1 MKQIL
6 KTIIKDFHLKP
17 LPPFKPRHLAVP
29 LDLDK
34 IITIIGPRRAG
45 KTWYLFQLMASLQK
59 LDIKREQILYL
70 NFEDE
75 RLDLDTGYDQ
85 ILDAYLELY
94 PDQKLDELYI
104 FFDEIQEI
112 PDWEKYVRRLY
123 DTISR
128 KIFLTGSNAK
138 MLSKEIASSL
148 RGRSLSFEIMPL
160 SFSEFLSFKRIDSKD
175 TDSTK
180 NRAKIQNSFEEYLTW
195 GGYPELVDMETRYK
209 ANILQEYFNVML
221 YRDLMDRYEIRD
233 ASILK
238 YLIKRLIGS
247 FTKEFSINKLYNDL
261 KSRGIRIGKDSIYR
275 LMDRIFSVYMV
286 TYVEKYDPAVVK
298 REMSNK
304 KIYLYD
310 NGIASAIR
318 YAFSEDRGK
327 FLENIIFTGIRSTT
341 EAVFFLK
348 NGYECDFAVFP
359 ETDKPILIQVTQTLS
374 QDNLSREIN
383 GLEKAGK
390 KIKNSRRLLIA
401 GEVSVPSDSLPK
413 WVEVKTAYEW
423 LLECNGNNPGLT
435 PGKNL

>member
-6 KTIIKDFHLKP
+6 KTIIKNFHSRP

-29 LDLDK
+29 LDLGK

-45 KTWYLFQLMASLQK
+45 KTWYLFQLMASLEETG
-59 LDIKREQILYL
+59 IKREQIFYL

-75 RLDLDTGYDQ
+75 RLDFDAGYDQ
-85 ILDAYLELY
+85 ILDTYLELY
-94 PDQKLDELYI
+94 PDQELDDLYI

-112 PDWEKYVRRLY
+112 PEWEKYVRRIY
-123 DTISR
+123 DTVSR

-138 MLSKEIASSL
+138 MLSKEIATSL

-160 SFSEFLSFKRIDSKD
+160 SFPEFLSFRRIDSND
-175 TDSTK
+175 IYSTK
-180 NRAKIQNSFEEYLTW
+180 NRAKIQSSFNEYLIW
-195 GGYPELVDMETRYK
+195 GGYPELVDMESRFK

-247 FTKEFSINKLYNDL
+247 FTKEFSVNKLYNDL

-275 LMDRIFSVYMV
+275 LMDQIFSVYMV

-310 NGIASAIR
+310 NGIASGIR
-318 YAFSEDRGK
+318 HTFSEDRGK
-327 FLENIIFTGIRSTT
+327 LLENLIFTEIRNAT
-341 EAVFFLK
+341 EAIFFLK
-348 NGYECDFAVFP
+348 NGYECDFVISP
-359 ETDKPILIQVTQTLS
+359 ETRNPVLVQVTETLNRN
-374 QDNLSREIN
+374 NLKREIN

-390 KIKNSRRLLIA
+390 RINNSKRLLIA
-401 GEVSVPSDSLPK
+401 GDIALPPDMLPK
-413 WVEVKTAYEW
+413 WLEAVTVHEW
-423 LLECNGNNPGLT
+423 LLKRPQT
-435 PGKNL
+435 AAVIPH

>member
-6 KTIIKDFHLKP
+6 KTIIKDFHLKS
-17 LPPFKPRHLAVP
+17 LPPFKPRHLVVP

-45 KTWYLFQLMASLQK
+45 KTWYLFQLMASLEK

-104 FFDEIQEI
+104 FFDEIQELR
-112 PDWEKYVRRLY
+112 DWEKYVRRLY

-160 SFSEFLSFKRIDSKD
+160 SFSEFLSFKSIDSKD
-175 TDSTK
+175 TYSTK

-423 LLECNGNNPGLT
+423 LLEYPEDLGH
-435 PGKNL
+435 

>member
-1 MKQIL
+1 MKQAL

-17 LPPFKPRHLAVP
+17 LPPFKPRNLNVP
-29 LDLDK
+29 LDLGK

-45 KTWYLFQLMASLQK
+45 KTWYLFQLIESLEK
-59 LDIKREQILYL
+59 GGIKREQIFYL

-75 RLDLDTGYDQ
+75 RLDFDAGYDQ

-94 PDQKLDELYI
+94 PDQKLDDLYI
-104 FFDEIQEI
+104 FFDEIQEL
-112 PDWEKYVRRLY
+112 PEWEKYVRRLY
-123 DTISR
+123 DTVTR

-138 MLSKEIASSL
+138 MLSKEIATSL

-160 SFSEFLSFKRIDSKD
+160 SFPEFLSFRSIDSKD
-175 TDSTK
+175 IYSTK
-180 NRAKIQNSFEEYLTW
+180 NRAKIQRSFDEYLTW
-195 GGYPELVDMETRYK
+195 GGYPELVDVERRFK

-221 YRDLMDRYEIRD
+221 YRDLMDRYGIRD

-247 FTKEFSINKLYNDL
+247 FTKEFSVNKLYNDL

-275 LMDRIFSVYMV
+275 LMDQIFSIYMV

-304 KIYLYD
+304 KVYLYD

-318 YAFSEDRGK
+318 YTFSEDRGK
-327 FLENIIFTGIRSTT
+327 LLENLVFTGIRNTT
-341 EAVFFLK
+341 EAIFFLK
-348 NGYECDFAVFP
+348 NGYECDFIISP
-359 ETDKPILIQVTQTLS
+359 ETESPLLIQVTETLHR
-374 QDNLSREIN
+374 DNLRREIN

-390 KIKNSRRLLIA
+390 RIKNSRSLLITGDMA
-401 GEVSVPSDSLPK
+401 VPFDMLPK
-413 WVEVKTAYEW
+413 WVEVITAYEW
-423 LLECNGNNPGLT
+423 LL
-435 PGKNL
+435 KQQKQ

>member
-6 KTIIKDFHLKP
+6 KTIIKDFHLRP
-17 LPPFKPRHLAVP
+17 LPPFKTRHLNVP
-29 LDLDK
+29 LDLGK

-45 KTWYLFQLMASLQK
+45 KTWYLFQLMARLEK
-59 LDIKREQILYL
+59 IGIKREQIFYL

-75 RLDLDTGYDQ
+75 RLDLDVGYDQ

-104 FFDEIQEI
+104 FFDEVQEI
-112 PDWEKYVRRLY
+112 PDWEKYIRRLY
-123 DTISR
+123 DTVSR

-138 MLSKEIASSL
+138 MLSREIATSL

-160 SFSEFLSFKRIDSKD
+160 SFPEFLSFRSIDSKD
-175 TDSTK
+175 IYSTK
-180 NRAKIQNSFEEYLTW
+180 NRAKIQNSFDEYLTW
-195 GGYPELVDMETRYK
+195 GGYPELVDMESRYK
-209 ANILQEYFNVML
+209 ANVLQEYFNVML

-247 FTKEFSINKLYNDL
+247 FTKEFSVNKLYKDL
-261 KSRGIRIGKDSIYR
+261 KSRGIRIGKDSIYQ
-275 LMDRIFSVYMV
+275 LMDRIFSIYMV

-298 REMSNK
+298 REMSSK

-327 FLENIIFTGIRSTT
+327 FLENLIFTGIRNTT
-341 EAVFFLK
+341 EAIFFLK
-348 NGYECDFAVFP
+348 NGYECDFIVFP
-359 ETDKPILIQVTQTLS
+359 ETDKPVLIQVTQTLHL
-374 QDNLSREIN
+374 DNFTREIN
-383 GLEKAGK
+383 GLEKARK
-390 KIKNSRRLLIA
+390 RIKNSRSLLIT
-401 GEVSVPSDSLPK
+401 GDMSVPSDMLPE
-413 WVEVKTAYEW
+413 WVDVKTACEW
-423 LLECNGNNPGLT
+423 LLEQEKTL
-435 PGKNL
+435 

>member
-1 MKQIL
+1 MKKIL
-6 KTIIKDFHLKP
+6 KTIIKDFHLRP
-17 LPPFKPRHLAVP
+17 LPPFKPRQLTVP
-29 LDLDK
+29 LDLGK
-34 IITIIGPRRAG
+34 IITIVGPRRAG
-45 KTWYLFQLMASLQK
+45 KTWYLFQLIASLEK
-59 LDIKREQILYL
+59 VGIKREQIFYL

-75 RLDLDTGYDQ
+75 RLDLDAGYDQ

-94 PDQKLDELYI
+94 PDQKLDDLYI

-123 DTISR
+123 DTVSR

-138 MLSKEIASSL
+138 MLSKEIATAL

-160 SFSEFLSFKRIDSKD
+160 SFPEFLSFRSIDSKD
-175 TDSTK
+175 TYSTK
-180 NRAKIQNSFEEYLTW
+180 NRAKIQSSFDEYLTW
-195 GGYPELVDMETRYK
+195 GGYPELVDMESRFK

-238 YLIKRLIGS
+238 YLIKRLISS
-247 FTKEFSINKLYNDL
+247 FTKEFSVNKLYNDL
-261 KSRGIRIGKDSIYR
+261 KSRGIKIGKDSIYR
-275 LMDRIFSVYMV
+275 LMDRIFSIYMV
-286 TYVEKYDPAVVK
+286 TSVEKYDPAVVK

-327 FLENIIFTGIRSTT
+327 YLENLIFTGIRNTT
-341 EAVFFLK
+341 EAIFFLK
-348 NGYECDFAVFP
+348 NGYECDFVVFP
-359 ETDKPILIQVTQTLS
+359 ETEKPVLIQVTATLH
-374 QDNLSREIN
+374 QDNFNREIN
-383 GLEKAGK
+383 GLEKARK
-390 KIKNSRRLLIA
+390 RIKNSRSLLITEDLA
-401 GEVSVPSDSLPK
+401 VPSDMLPE

-423 LLECNGNNPGLT
+423 LLEQE
-435 PGKNL
+435 K